1 MKRVKKSVLSLVLA
15 IVMLLSLNSTTFAMK
30 QYTAQAVDF
39 TIVKDSMERGVNYP
53 IVVIN
58 DKTYLCLTDICKIFK
73 TSWEWDANSR
83 TIYLESR
90 KNVVYDTDAPYA
102 PDVVNVIGIAPDKV
116 EFIDGKK
123 ATYYFDT
130 SFDYKLMNKY
140 SQFLSN
146 NGFALLSNKDNT
158 LLFVDRADNA
168 IMINA
173 QTIDQVEYPLFIV
186 VYLGKVSS

>member
-73 TSWEWDANSR
+73 TSWSWDQSSR
-83 TIYLESR
+83 TIHLQSN
-90 KNVVYDTDAPYA
+90 KNIVYDNDAKYA
-102 PDVVNVIGIAPDKV
+102 PDVVHVIGIAPDKV

-123 ATYYFDT
+123 VTYYFDT

-140 SQFLSN
+140 SQYLLN
-146 NGFALLSNKDNT
+146 NGFTLLSNQDNN
-158 LLFVDRADNA
+158 LLFVDGDGNA
-168 IMINA
+168 IIIKA
-173 QTIDQVEYPLFIV
+173 QTIEQVEYPLFIV